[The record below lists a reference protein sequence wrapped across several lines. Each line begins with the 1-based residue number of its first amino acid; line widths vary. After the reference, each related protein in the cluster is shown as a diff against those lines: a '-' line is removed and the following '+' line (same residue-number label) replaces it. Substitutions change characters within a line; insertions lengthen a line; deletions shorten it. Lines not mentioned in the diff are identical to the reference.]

1 MMTWWQEASQ
11 TIDRMV
17 YLLMNAVIIAITVPL
32 RMMRPWCWQG
42 EFMRGPK
49 WRSSPRQDRQHLS
62 PPSKLDALLTH
73 VGKLSRRVEQRWAV
87 DHVIHKINVLTI
99 TLQLYIVTGGHSSSN
114 LASTEILK
122 KGGGHSWQTVASLP
136 SGRHHLRGVSL
147 ANGHFMV
154 SGEE

>member
-1 MMTWWQEASQ
+1 
-11 TIDRMV
+11 MV
-17 YLLMNAVIIAITVPL
+17 LTGGIHARTKVTKFTKTGQAISLPSLKAGRFAHACGKVIKKDGATVGRESCL
-32 RMMRPWCWQG
+32 
-42 EFMRGPK
+42 
-49 WRSSPRQDRQHLS
+49 
-62 PPSKLDALLTH
+62 
-73 VGKLSRRVEQRWAV
+73 
-87 DHVIHKINVLTI
+87 HVIHKINVLTI
-99 TLQLYIVTGGHSSSN
+99 PLQLYIVTGGHSSSN